1 MSWKIPGLSDGEL
14 SSGGRTALCVGALFA
29 LNAFIAQRL
38 FVTEYL
44 VYMGSIEVEA
54 KLAVADRADGT
65 EDQVI
70 TQCPGCGLAMEGS
83 DDYLSQV
90 ADYSIH
96 FCSDRCKNAFAEDPE
111 GMLTALAVDGEA
123 QAEGEPEAE

>member
-1 MSWKIPGLSDGEL
+1 MKVNLTLGLVVALLLVGCGKEERTEPETAVVIEASPEL
-14 SSGGRTALCVGALFA
+14 
-29 LNAFIAQRL
+29 
-38 FVTEYL
+38 
-44 VYMGSIEVEA
+44 EA
-54 KLAVADRADGT
+54 KLAGADRADGT

-83 DDYLSQV
+83 DDYVSQV

-111 GMLTALAVDGEA
+111 GMLTALAVEGEA